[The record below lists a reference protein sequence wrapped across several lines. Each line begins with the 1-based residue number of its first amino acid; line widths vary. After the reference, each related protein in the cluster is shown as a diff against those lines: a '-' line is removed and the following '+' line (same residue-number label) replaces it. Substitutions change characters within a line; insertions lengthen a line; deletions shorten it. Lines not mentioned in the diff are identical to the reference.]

1 MYVHILDGF
10 VRELDIMQ
18 QIYATRV
25 TYYFLL
31 LEIFTSI
38 DNALYKLTYNLFSLY
53 ISIIITTSSIIRNHS

>member
-10 VRELDIMQ
+10 ERELDIMQ

-31 LEIFTSI
+31 CGDIYL
-38 DNALYKLTYNLFSLY
+38 
-53 ISIIITTSSIIRNHS
+53 HW